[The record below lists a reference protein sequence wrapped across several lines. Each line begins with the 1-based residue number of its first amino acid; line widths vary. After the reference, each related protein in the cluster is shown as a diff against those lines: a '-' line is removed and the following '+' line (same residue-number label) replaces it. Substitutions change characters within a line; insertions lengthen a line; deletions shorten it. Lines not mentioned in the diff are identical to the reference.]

1 MKMLRYRNIQN
12 TFLYIQLISFE
23 NDEYYSATAKTVQ
36 DTQKLIEAGF
46 EYVSEFGGV
55 KIFRRRK

>member
-1 MKMLRYRNIQN
+1 MKMLRHRNIQN

-36 DTQKLIEAGF
+36 DTQKLIEASF
-46 EYVSEFGGV
+46 EYVSKFGGV